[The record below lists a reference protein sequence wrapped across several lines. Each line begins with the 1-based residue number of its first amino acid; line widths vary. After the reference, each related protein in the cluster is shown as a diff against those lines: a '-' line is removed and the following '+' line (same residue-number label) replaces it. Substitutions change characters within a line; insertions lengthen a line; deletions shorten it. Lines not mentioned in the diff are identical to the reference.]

1 MDDDEKFN
9 QQINY
14 DMDQS
19 RKKVKENKE
28 KFIR

>member
-19 RKKVKENKE
+19 RKKVKEN
-28 KFIR
+28 